1 MLAKGRRGRRSVGAA
16 PRSAGAAPR
25 SAGAAR
31 GVSGRISPTLPV
43 PRGAARGRSQ
53 RGGEPGHRLCAPR
66 PPLPRTCVALR
77 SRTLLCARGKP
88 GDESQRVCADSQPA
102 PPAEHGVGGGPTR
115 RDPTR
120 PSRPGRRQAGPSAR
134 RSRLQTCRPRSSL
147 CSPAS
152 VVLLLLLESASPPA
166 SPLVSRAAK
175 CRART
180 VPSRTKRY
188 PLRPA
193 PAAPLERFTSCGP
206 RPSAHLSSLQG
217 RRLCLVLRVRGSA
230 ASTPRARVP
239 PLHLRPPP
247 VQRTPGPGC
256 PHSWSAPPLHAE
268 KS

>member
-25 SAGAAR
+25 SAGAAPR
-31 GVSGRISPTLPV
+31 SAGAAQGVSGRILPTLSV

-152 VVLLLLLESASPPA
+152 VVLPLLLESASPPA
-166 SPLVSRAAK
+166 SP
-175 CRART
+175 
-180 VPSRTKRY
+180 
-188 PLRPA
+188 
-193 PAAPLERFTSCGP
+193 
-206 RPSAHLSSLQG
+206 
-217 RRLCLVLRVRGSA
+217 
-230 ASTPRARVP
+230 
-239 PLHLRPPP
+239 
-247 VQRTPGPGC
+247 
-256 PHSWSAPPLHAE
+256 
-268 KS
+268 